1 MGLQGNRRGT
11 PSTCEICGTPHHSY
25 QGHVFATN
33 RNATN
38 TDATNRAVLDHR
50 QPEPIGPDV
59 PSCAGGVKRNV
70 TPVVGQPRS
79 ANRRARES
87 YNAYQLEYMRKRR
100 AKSA

>member
-38 TDATNRAVLDHR
+38 TDATNAQRATNKSKVKESAVLAVD
-50 QPEPIGPDV
+50 GKDV
-59 PSCAGGVKRNV
+59 AASERK
-70 TPVVGQPRS
+70 TK
-79 ANRRARES
+79 NRRARQA
-87 YNAYQLEYMRKRR
+87 YNAYQREYMRKRR
-100 AKSA
+100 AK